1 MSLFYEFNIRKVVY
15 KPSHETLEQTAHWVN
30 KIEKEINKRLIEHPD
45 WVSVYD
51 EKTGNTQ
58 MVLTK
63 DLDKDEKRQLHNR

>member
-1 MSLFYEFNIRKVVY
+1 MATVRIKRIGGSFSLE
-15 KPSHETLEQTAHWVN
+15 KPHETLERTAHWVN

-63 DLDKDEKRQLHNR
+63 DLDKDEKR